1 MSVHWEEIPFRVH
14 NLFYALIYL
23 RLTQTSNI
31 WHIVYFYAS
40 VQRTILL
47 EDIVNVYTVS
57 IAVYETMYQ
66 LTSIIFSFLAV
77 LINFVS
83 TRSIKLVINGKRD

>member
-1 MSVHWEEIPFRVH
+1 MK
-14 NLFYALIYL
+14 
-23 RLTQTSNI
+23 
-31 WHIVYFYAS
+31 
-40 VQRTILL
+40 RTILL

-83 TRSIKLVINGKRD
+83 TRSIKLAINGKRD